1 MENGVYLMSSDE
13 FLDFIEAL
21 SEYYGDNDEE

>member
-13 FLDFIEAL
+13 FLEFIEDL
-21 SEYYGDNDEE
+21 SEYYGDDDGE

>member
-1 MENGVYLMSSDE
+1 MENGVYLMGSDE
-13 FLDFIEAL
+13 FLEFIEVL